1 MELVLALVER
11 VAVRH
16 DFQRRRL
23 GVDAVLHVRV
33 DRSLIPR
40 PAQHAALPF
49 MKRSDE
55 RVGVVAQSLT
65 RLDEPPTQVLVHD
78 ACVEV
83 NQ

>member
-1 MELVLALVER
+1 MELVLALVES

-16 DFQRRRL
+16 DFVGRRL

-33 DRSLIPR
+33 DRALIPR
-40 PAQHAALPF
+40 RAQHPTLPF
-49 MKRSDE
+49 MKCSVE
-55 RVGVVAQSLT
+55 RLGVVAQRLA